1 MKLLSLETS
10 AKCASCAVTDNG
22 RVLASA
28 FVNTAQTHSQ
38 TLMPMV
44 TETLSV
50 AGVSVAQLDG
60 IAVAAGPGSFTGVRI
75 GVAAAKGLAFAQDLP
90 CVGVSSLET
99 VAAQFDGVLQAGKL
113 CVLMD
118 ARCGQVYTAT
128 FAVTPDGLVQET
140 PDEAIAAADVLAR
153 LATCDEPVTLAG
165 DGAALWF
172 APWQAQLPQLRLAP
186 DSCRYPTAVG
196 VALAAEK
203 AFAAGKAVTAAALQ
217 PLYLRLPQ
225 AERERLAREGK

>member
-10 AKCASCAVTDNG
+10 AKCASCAVTDG
-22 RVLASA
+22 EKVLASA

-44 TETLSV
+44 NETLSV
-50 AGVSVAQLDG
+50 AGMTVADLDG

-75 GVAAAKGLAFAQDLP
+75 GVAAAKGLAFADALP

-99 VAAQFDGVLQAGKL
+99 VAAQFDGVLQTGRL

-128 FAVTPDGLVQET
+128 FIVTAAGLVRET
-140 PDEAIAAADVLAR
+140 PDEAVAAADVLSR
-153 LATCDEPVTLAG
+153 LQQDDTPVLLAG

-172 APWQAQLPQLRLAP
+172 TPWQAVLPQARLAP
-186 DSCRYPTAVG
+186 DGCRYPTAVG

-203 AFAAGKAVTAAALQ
+203 AFARGEAVSAAALQ
-217 PLYLRLPQ
+217 PIYLRLPQ